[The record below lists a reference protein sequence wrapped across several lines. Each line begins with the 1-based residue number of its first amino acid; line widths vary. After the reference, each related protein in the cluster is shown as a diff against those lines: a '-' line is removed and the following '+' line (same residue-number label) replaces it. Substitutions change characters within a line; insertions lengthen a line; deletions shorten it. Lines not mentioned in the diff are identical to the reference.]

1 MSKKKPRIIPEKI
14 HLVSTQ
20 IFKANLDTA
29 ESFLEAPQKLS
40 RFNFGVAKEIAYHL
54 EQNMTRYRLYFTLE
68 AHDDNDEPLGV
79 TVEYG
84 IEFHFKVENLNDFAK
99 ELPDGSMQLDAAMG
113 ATLLG
118 IAFST
123 ARGIIF
129 ERTRGT
135 FFDGVILP
143 VVDPFKVLEAD

>member
-1 MSKKKPRIIPEKI
+1 
-14 HLVSTQ
+14 
-20 IFKANLDTA
+20 
-29 ESFLEAPQKLS
+29 
-40 RFNFGVAKEIAYHL
+40 
-54 EQNMTRYRLYFTLE
+54 
-68 AHDDNDEPLGV
+68 
-79 TVEYG
+79 
-84 IEFHFKVENLNDFAK
+84 
-99 ELPDGSMQLDAAMG
+99 MG

-143 VVDPFKVLEAD
+143 VVDPFKVLEEKYKRAT

>member
-20 IFKANLDTA
+20 IFKANLETA
-29 ESFLEAPQKLS
+29 DSFLEAPQKLS
-40 RFNFGVAKEIAYHL
+40 RFNFGIAKEMAFDL
-54 EQNMTRYRLYFTLE
+54 ERTMARFRLYFTLE
-68 AHDDNDEPLGV
+68 AQDDNDEPLGV
-79 TVEYG
+79 KVEYG
-84 IEFHFKVENLNDFAK
+84 IEFHFKVENLSDFTR
-99 ELPDGSMQLDAAMG
+99 EDGEGALQLDAAMG